1 MSGLF
6 LNQSDFSGI
15 KAYEPDT
22 GFSENY
28 DRRIDIVFHEGQSVS
43 SFNAHQEAYE
53 KRIENVKALTG
64 VELQNPYS
72 LKNIFSLQEESD
84 KFETGF
90 EEATKNL
97 SGEEKTGLFTY
108 ETMIEGMRETSKR
121 LNLEAEFS
129 EQRATFMGKVGGVA
143 GSMAGFLFDPLQ
155 IATLPFGVGSLAGKT
170 VLQAAGRA
178 GLTEA
183 FIGGAVEVPIQLG
196 VPGTQFEGVQSFQKE
211 LGIEGAGFEAG
222 AKNVGAATLGAGVFG
237 GVIGAGARALQ
248 LKFGKT
254 ADEMD
259 TGELAE
265 NLRNLK
271 NPTKEQKKL
280 AAELSKQAQAEDS
293 NPFIGPQQ
301 PKAFQGNQPL
311 SKPKFPGEEPLEVTA
326 DEFKDL
332 STAQKAAQVE
342 VEQLRKAVDEAEGGT
357 GVEIPEKETPKS
369 KAKKEEKSLLQT
381 ITKMGG
387 INREK
392 AIEELGLDPMQL
404 KGSRAFKKEGGVSL
418 DEMGSRLAD
427 AKFLKVDEITGK
439 YDPRE
444 LEELIS
450 LELRGGKAER
460 LDVDI
465 SDDEISAAFARS
477 IEEEID
483 PQLEEMRGRLL
494 DAELELTRIDKKLQR
509 AKVIQHEKNIT
520 EADKALEEGRQ
531 PNIAENKNTQSPIA
545 QKGARALEE
554 AEEMKVYDDP
564 HGEAAAFDEQTRAY
578 DENLREA
585 IENPEK
591 MGEEVPGRLEVDA
604 DGKVVPG
611 ARTFAD
617 LAEEIEA
624 DSAFIES
631 IKHCSL

>member
-1 MSGLF
+1 
-6 LNQSDFSGI
+6 
-15 KAYEPDT
+15 
-22 GFSENY
+22 
-28 DRRIDIVFHEGQSVS
+28 
-43 SFNAHQEAYE
+43 
-53 KRIENVKALTG
+53 
-64 VELQNPYS
+64 
-72 LKNIFSLQEESD
+72 
-84 KFETGF
+84 
-90 EEATKNL
+90 
-97 SGEEKTGLFTY
+97 
-108 ETMIEGMRETSKR
+108 
-121 LNLEAEFS
+121 
-129 EQRATFMGKVGGVA
+129 
-143 GSMAGFLFDPLQ
+143 
-155 IATLPFGVGSLAGKT
+155 
-170 VLQAAGRA
+170 
-178 GLTEA
+178 
-183 FIGGAVEVPIQLG
+183 
-196 VPGTQFEGVQSFQKE
+196 
-211 LGIEGAGFEAG
+211 
-222 AKNVGAATLGAGVFG
+222 
-237 GVIGAGARALQ
+237 
-248 LKFGKT
+248 
-254 ADEMD
+254 
-259 TGELAE
+259 
-265 NLRNLK
+265 
-271 NPTKEQKKL
+271 
-280 AAELSKQAQAEDS
+280 LSKQAQAEDS

-342 VEQLRKAVDEAEGGT
+342 VEQLRKAVDEAEGGASKAFNVGDLVNIEIQGNLANAKPVRIT
-357 GVEIPEKETPKS
+357 KILGKGPDGKTYVQVEGSSSGVDINNIKAVEAPTPKS

-404 KGSRAFKKEGGVSL
+404 KGNRAFKKEGGVSL

-624 DSAFIES
+624 DEKFI
-631 IKHCSL
+631 KDLTQCLR